1 MLPNNPLSRFGHR
14 SLRALGSFFVL
25 GAAAIA
31 AGPAWADR
39 LEAERHIAL
48 CSNENVVHAR
58 PRLCNDTLQTQ
69 TFNMQFGPLSQGVY
83 PEGLCSVDGPTT
95 FRLTQQLPVL
105 VPGMS
110 CVDLELEIDRP
121 LGMTSDHSACFS
133 IQAQA
138 VGGVETLGARSS
150 FYDDGAICG
159 FPDGAT
165 FTGIPAGSQVP
176 MTFSLFNTATDAQ
189 TFRYRFE
196 SMSETGSPAVLMN
209 NSLVSSVFGQVEVPG
224 LSQRDISVAVALG
237 TEEPGIRHDIV
248 VRDLDS
254 DEPLTSRGFRSFV
267 PGCVADDQTLCLNQT
282 RFEVK
287 VAWRDFGGQT
297 GVGHA
302 SGLTGDAGYFW
313 FFSQNNI
320 EVMIKVLDGRYINDH
335 WWVFFGA
342 LSTVEYT
349 ITVRDTFTGES
360 RSYYNPSTVLASV
373 GDIEALPGYE
383 ATPRLSNVTAAAQPG
398 PGALFLPTNVVGDLS
413 TKEGSCVSE
422 NQAFCVQNGRF
433 RVEAA
438 WTTITGSGFGQAQAL
453 TTETGIFWFF
463 NSNNVELVVKV
474 LDGRAINGHWWVFF
488 GALSDVDYT
497 IKVTDTVTGDVKV
510 FHNPQ
515 GTLASVADIQAFVD

>member
-1 MLPNNPLSRFGHR
+1 MLLNNPLSSFGR
-14 SLRALGSFFVL
+14 RGMRALGSFFVL
-25 GAAAIA
+25 GLAAIA
-31 AGPAWADR
+31 VGPAWADR
-39 LEAERHIAL
+39 IEAERNISL

-58 PRLCNDTLQTQ
+58 PRLCNDSLQTQ
-69 TFNMQFGPLSQGVY
+69 TFDMQFVPISQGDY
-83 PEGLCSVDGPTT
+83 PEGPCSVDGPTT

-105 VPGMS
+105 VPGLS

-121 LGMTSDHSACFS
+121 LGMLPNHSACFS

-138 VGGVETLGARSS
+138 VGGAESLGARSS

-159 FPDGAT
+159 FPDGGT
-165 FTGIPAGSQVP
+165 FTGIPAGGQVP
-176 MTFSLFNTATDAQ
+176 MTFSLFNTATETQ

-196 SMSETGSPAVLMN
+196 STSEVGSPAVLMN
-209 NSLVSSVFGQVEVPG
+209 NSLAGGVLGQVEVPG
-224 LSQRDISVAVALG
+224 LSKTDISVGVALI
-237 TEEPGIRHDIV
+237 TDDAGIRHDIV

-254 DEPLTSRGFRSFV
+254 NAPLTSRGFRSFV
-267 PGCVADDQTLCLNQT
+267 PGCVADEQTLCLNQT

-287 VAWRDFGGQT
+287 VAWRDFGGNT
-297 GVGHA
+297 GAGHS

-349 ITVRDTFTGES
+349 VTVRDTFTGES
-360 RSYYNPSTVLASV
+360 RSYYNPPTVLASV

-383 ATPRLSNVTAAAQPG
+383 VTPLVSNDAIADSMDTGTRIPPSVPA
-398 PGALFLPTNVVGDLS
+398 GDLWS
-413 TKEGSCVSE
+413 KEGDCISV

-433 RVEAA
+433 RVEAV
-438 WTTITGSGFGQAQAL
+438 WTTATGSGLGQAQAL

-488 GALSDVDYT
+488 GALSDVNYT
-497 IKVTDTVTGDVKV
+497 VKVTDTVTGDIKTY
-510 FHNPQ
+510 HNDQ
-515 GTLASVADIQAFVD
+515 GTLASVADIRAFVD

>member
-1 MLPNNPLSRFGHR
+1 MQLNNPLSRFGRRR
-14 SLRALGSFFVL
+14 SRPLGIFFVL
-25 GAAAIA
+25 GLTAVV

-39 LEAERHIAL
+39 LEAERDISL

-58 PRLCNDTLQTQ
+58 PRICNDTVQTQ
-69 TFNMQFGPLSQGVY
+69 TFDMQFLPISLGNY
-83 PEGLCSVDGPTT
+83 PEGPCNVDGPTN

-105 VPGMS
+105 VPAMS

-121 LGMTSDHSACFS
+121 LGMLPNHSACFS

-138 VGGVETLGARSS
+138 VGGAESLGARSS

-159 FPDGAT
+159 FPDGGTSTA
-165 FTGIPAGSQVP
+165 IPAGGQVP
-176 MTFSLFNTATDAQ
+176 MTFTLFNKATEAQ

-196 SMSETGSPAVLMN
+196 STSETGSPAVLMN
-209 NSLVSSVFGQVEVPG
+209 NSLASSVLGQVEVPG
-224 LSQRDISVAVALG
+224 LSKRDISVGVALI
-237 TEEPGIRHDIV
+237 TDDAGIRHDIV
-248 VRDLDS
+248 VHDLDS
-254 DEPLTSRGFRSFV
+254 DAPLSSRNFRSFV
-267 PGCVADDQTLCLNQT
+267 PGCIPDDQTLCLNQS

-287 VAWRDFGGQT
+287 AAWRDFAGHT

-302 SGLTGDAGYFW
+302 SGLTGEAGYFW

-349 ITVRDTFTGES
+349 ISVRDTFTGES
-360 RSYYNPSTVLASV
+360 RSYYNPPTVLASV
-373 GDIEALPGYE
+373 GDIEAMPGYE
-383 ATPRLSNVTAAAQPG
+383 VMPLLSRDADAEYPD
-398 PGALFLPTNVVGDLS
+398 PGAMFLS
-413 TKEGSCVSE
+413 AKEGNCVSV

-433 RVEAA
+433 RVEAV
-438 WTTITGSGFGQAQAL
+438 WTTATGSGLGQAQAL

-463 NSNNVELVVKV
+463 DSNNVELVVKV
-474 LDGRAINGHWWVFF
+474 LDGRSINGHWWVFF
-488 GALSDVDYT
+488 GALSDVNYT
-497 IKVTDTVTGDVKV
+497 IKVTDTVTGDIKT

-515 GTLASVADIQAFVD
+515 GTLASVADIEAFVD